1 MLIRRLA
8 LGLVLIA
15 LASAVLL
22 ASDWSPERDAKLPRI
37 AILQY
42 ASSGLMDEGVR
53 GIGDALAKAGYVD
66 DRRAEIRSYN
76 AEGDMP
82 TANAI
87 AAEIVGGGFD
97 LVITTGTPALQAVAN
112 ANHDGATIHVFG
124 VVADPAGAGVGIGR
138 DDPLD
143 HPPHLVGIGS
153 FIPVEP
159 VFRLARELYP
169 GLSVVGEVWNPAE
182 SNSEALTLAA
192 RQVCAALG
200 IELLEAHVDNSAGVR
215 EAAQSLV
222 ARGAEALWLGGDN
235 TVAVAASS
243 IVDAARSGGIP
254 AFSILSGVARQGALF
269 ELGVDFH
276 QIGEQTGALAVRIL
290 EGADPATLPV
300 TNQIPQRLEV
310 NRAALVG
317 LRDPWR
323 LPEDVLSRADA
334 VLDLPR

>member
-1 MLIRRLA
+1 MPIRRIA
-8 LGLVLIA
+8 PGLVLIA
-15 LASAVLL
+15 FASSVLL
-22 ASDWSPERDAKLPRI
+22 LSDWRSERNGERPRI

-42 ASSGLMDEGVR
+42 ASSALMEESVR
-53 GIGDALAKAGYVD
+53 GIRDALAEAGWVD
-66 DRRAEIRSYN
+66 GRRAEIRGYN

-112 ANHDGATIHVFG
+112 ANRDGDTTHVFG
-124 VVADPAGAGVGIGR
+124 AVADPAGAGVGIGR

-143 HPPHLVGIGS
+143 HPSHLVGIGS
-153 FIPVEP
+153 FIPVGP
-159 VFRLARELYP
+159 VFELARELYP
-169 GLSVVGEVWNPAE
+169 GLSVVGVAWNPAE
-182 SNSEALTLAA
+182 SNSEALT
-192 RQVCAALG
+192 REGRRVCAALG
-200 IELLEAHVDNSAGVR
+200 IELLEANVENSAAVR
-215 EAAQSLV
+215 EAADSLV

-243 IVDAARSGGIP
+243 LVDAAKGGGIP

-276 QIGEQTGALAVRIL
+276 RIGEQTGALAVQIL
-290 EGADPATLPV
+290 EGADPASLPV
-300 TNQIPQRLEV
+300 TNQIPERLEV

-323 LPEDVLSRADA
+323 LPEDVLARADA
-334 VLDLPR
+334 VVD